1 MGMRLNTCACMS
13 YLCFNADPP
22 TLYVKPV
29 QLTPHTLQF
38 TWGGPPYDY
47 IDYFIVTIQNGTDV
61 LKINTTEL
69 QANATPACGVTYECS
84 VVAVN
89 IVGKGNAL
97 TVNYTTPPC
106 STLDTLSNAWTGSS
120 AQPSMMMTSAAHRIK
135 IEAMTIMALVVALL
149 LGIFNSVKNSS

>member
-38 TWGGPPYDY
+38 TWGGPPYDF

-89 IVGKGNAL
+89 IVGKEDRPYCQL
-97 TVNYTTPPC
+97 HHTTVFD
-106 STLDTLSNAWTGSS
+106 SGHA
-120 AQPSMMMTSAAHRIK
+120 
-135 IEAMTIMALVVALL
+135 
-149 LGIFNSVKNSS
+149 F